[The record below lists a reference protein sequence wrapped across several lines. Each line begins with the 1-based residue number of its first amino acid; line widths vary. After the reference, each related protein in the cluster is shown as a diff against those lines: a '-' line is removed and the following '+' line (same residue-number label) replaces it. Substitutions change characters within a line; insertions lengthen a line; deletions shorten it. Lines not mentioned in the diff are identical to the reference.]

1 MNQRALIDRI
11 TEVLGGI
18 ERVGGAFLG
27 GSYGRGEADDFS
39 DVDVYVVVADAD
51 DIPKCLDEL
60 ANNLDKVQP
69 ILFSNVLPNARTI
82 NSITK
87 EWLRFDFTVLTQHEI
102 VYFAQDQL
110 RPLFDRL
117 NVFEKMRPVAEH
129 RRNLTADGLLDIVN
143 EFIRVLGFSM
153 VVNGR
158 DDVVTAQTGT
168 NLLRDMLIRIMTL
181 ENGAQPQRGVL
192 SLKRHLTQ
200 SQFAALTNLPAL
212 EATWPSVFA
221 RSKAL
226 AEAFFPRARAL
237 ATELGATWPE
247 EFERVTLAHLRDKLG
262 LEIETSGRRES
273 Q

>member
-1 MNQRALIDRI
+1 VNQRALIDRI
-11 TEVLGGI
+11 TEVLGGL
-18 ERVGGAFLG
+18 ERVRGAFLG

-39 DVDVYVVVADAD
+39 DVDVYVVVANAD
-51 DIPKCLDEL
+51 DVPKCLDEL

-82 NSITK
+82 HSITK

-117 NVFEKMRPVAEH
+117 SVFEKMRPTAEH
-129 RRNLTADGLLDIVN
+129 RRNLTADGLLEIVN
-143 EFIRVLGFSM
+143 EFIRVLGVSV

-200 SQFAALTNLPAL
+200 FAVLAVDESAR
-212 EATWPSVFA
+212 A
-221 RSKAL
+221 RSHL
-226 AEAFFPRARAL
+226 AVRVRAVEGAGRGVLSARAY
-237 ATELGATWPE
+237 ARSRTRGDMAGGI
-247 EFERVTLAHLRDKLG
+247 RAA
-262 LEIETSGRRES
+262 
-273 Q
+273 

>member
-1 MNQRALIDRI
+1 MHQRALIDRI
-11 TEVLGGI
+11 AEVLRGI

-39 DVDVYVVVADAD
+39 DVDVYVVVANAD
-51 DIPKCLDEL
+51 DVPKCIDEL

-102 VYFAQDQL
+102 AYFSQDQL
-110 RPLFDRL
+110 RPLFDPL
-117 NVFEKMRPVAEH
+117 HVFEKLRPVAEH
-129 RRNLTADGLLDIVN
+129 RRNLTADGLIDIVN
-143 EFIRVLGFSM
+143 EFIRVLGLSM

-192 SLKRHLTQ
+192 SLKRHLTR

-212 EATWPSVFA
+212 DATWPSVFA

-226 AEAFFPRARAL
+226 AEAFLPRARAL
-237 ATELGATWPE
+237 AAELGATWPE
-247 EFERVTLAHLRDKLG
+247 EFERVTLAHLCDRLG
-262 LEIETSGRRES
+262 LDIDGSR
-273 Q
+273 